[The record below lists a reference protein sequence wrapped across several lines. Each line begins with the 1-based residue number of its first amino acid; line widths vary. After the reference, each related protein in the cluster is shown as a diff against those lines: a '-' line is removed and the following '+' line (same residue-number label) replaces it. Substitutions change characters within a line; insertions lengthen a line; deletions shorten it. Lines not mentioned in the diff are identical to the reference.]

1 MDNKINVHKEINLMI
16 VSIRKALTS
25 AVKEYDTAV
34 VRAETA
40 KYALGTAKAALS
52 VNSIRRKR
60 GHWRW
65 KTHQFYDSKENQN
78 LAGRWETK

>member
-1 MDNKINVHKEINLMI
+1 MI

-40 KYALGTAKAALS
+40 EYALETAKAALT
-52 VNSIRRKR
+52 VTFDKR
-60 GHWRW
+60 TKERFWGW
-65 KTHQFYDSKENQN
+65 KTHQFP
-78 LAGRWETK
+78 